1 MFKKIIAFVCAVVIS
16 AASFSTLA
24 FADGGKLTKKDGA
37 VYYMDGGKYL
47 TGWQDIGGERYYF
60 RKTGE
65 AVTKSATIG
74 GIRYKFSS
82 DGVCQGKYTGWARS
96 GGKRFYY
103 LDGVKAK
110 GWFWSAAVNKP
121 NEWFY
126 FDEKNGALATSATVI
141 DGKEYE
147 FSSDG
152 VWQGKNSIDSGTCY
166 NKLTKKLSEDDHG
179 GIYINNSALV
189 VMSVN
194 VENVRKVTD
203 KMKDQFAQIVIKDC
217 KFSANE
223 LEKVSG
229 YIWKNRKKFGVV
241 GISTDV
247 KNNRVEVEMPKDNV
261 KFSEYL
267 KSLDDNSIVH
277 ITYGDSTVVDDQY

>member
-1 MFKKIIAFVCAVVIS
+1 MFKKIIAFACAVVIS

-24 FADGGKLTKKDGA
+24 FADGGKLTQKGGSIYC
-37 VYYMDGGKYL
+37 VDGGKYL
-47 TGWQDIGGERYYF
+47 TGWQDINGERYYF

-82 DGVCQGKYTGWARS
+82 DGVCQGKYTGWAKS
-96 GGKRFYY
+96 NGKRFYY

-126 FDEKNGALATSATVI
+126 FDETSGALATSTTVI

-152 VWQGKNSIDSGTCY
+152 VWKGKNSIDSGSCY
-166 NKLTKKLSEDDHG
+166 NRLMKKLSKDDHG

-194 VENVRKVTD
+194 EKNIRKVTD

-223 LEKVSG
+223 LEKVSSF
-229 YIWKNRKKFGVV
+229 IWKNRKKFGVA
-241 GISTDV
+241 GISTDI
-247 KNNRVEVEMPKDNV
+247 KNNWVEVEMPKDNS

-267 KSLDDNSIVH
+267 KSLDDSSIVH
-277 ITYGDSTVVDDQY
+277 ITYCDITAIDD